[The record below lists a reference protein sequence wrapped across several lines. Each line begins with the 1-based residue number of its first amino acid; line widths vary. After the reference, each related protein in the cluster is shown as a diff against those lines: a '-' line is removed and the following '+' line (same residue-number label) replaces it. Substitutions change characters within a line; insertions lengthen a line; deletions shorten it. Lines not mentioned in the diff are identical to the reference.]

1 MRIKKELVI
10 LIIVIILLSAYLAL
24 RSRDRTHYSLP
35 ELSELSR
42 EEITKIEI
50 ARPEGSIFLQKEGDT
65 WNIIPQK
72 WPVEDYIVSNM
83 LEAMEELIV
92 TTLVSESKNYER
104 YGLSDSEKL
113 IVRAWA
119 GESLKREFEIGKK
132 APAVQHTFIKLPD
145 NHRVYHAQNEFRWKF
160 DQTIEKLRAKTILA
174 FEKEEVKEISITK
187 NNKSYLF
194 IPEKISKEKDP
205 EKNNTKSEG
214 SPEEKTVWVDSEGEQ
229 WDKEKAEDLL
239 YALSEL
245 NCEKFIDEG
254 QKKDLKNPIC
264 DVLIKGKQEYRLS
277 IFTPVE
283 DGGKGYPG
291 VSSES
296 PYTFILSEEEAKKIM
311 SATDKIP
318 AKTDEEAG

>member
-35 ELSELSR
+35 EISELSR

-50 ARPEGSIFLQKEGDT
+50 ARSEGSIFLQKEGDT

-83 LEAMEELIV
+83 LEAMEELKV
-92 TTLVSESKNYER
+92 TTLVSESKNYDR
-104 YGLSDSEKL
+104 YGLSDNEKL

-132 APAVQHTFIKLPD
+132 VPASQHTFIKLPD

-174 FEKEEVKEISITK
+174 FEKEEVKEISITQ
-187 NNKSYLF
+187 NDKSYLF
-194 IPEKISKEKDP
+194 IPEKPSKEKDD
-205 EKNNTKSEG
+205 TKSEG
-214 SPEEKTVWVDSEGEQ
+214 SPEEKTVWVDSNGEK
-229 WDKEKAEDLL
+229 WDEEKAEDLL

-245 NCEKFIDEG
+245 NCKKFIDED
-254 QKKDLKNPIC
+254 QKKDLKDPIC
-264 DVLIKGKQEYRLS
+264 DILIKGKQEYRLS
-277 IFTPVE
+277 IFSPIE
-283 DGGKGYPG
+283 DEGKGYPG
-291 VSSES
+291 ISSES
-296 PYTFILSEEEAKKIM
+296 PYTFILSEEDAKKLM

-318 AKTDEEAG
+318 AKTDEDAG